1 MISQSLSSRG
11 YVSVIPPTFTK
22 LDTIMDIIMGHC
34 NVLFLSFFSFWVCRI
49 VEMRGYTGYTIEIE

>member
-1 MISQSLSSRG
+1 MISQFLSSRG

-34 NVLFLSFFSFWVCRI
+34 NVLFLSFISGF
-49 VEMRGYTGYTIEIE
+49 VELLN

>member
-1 MISQSLSSRG
+1 MILQSLSSWG

-34 NVLFLSFFSFWVCRI
+34 NVLFLSLISGF
-49 VEMRGYTGYTIEIE
+49 VELLK

>member
-1 MISQSLSSRG
+1 MILQSLSSRG

-34 NVLFLSFFSFWVCRI
+34 NVLFLSFISGFCRI
-49 VEMRGYTGYTIEIE
+49 VELRGYTGYTIEIE